1 MLGTMEANEILL
13 QASKLPQHCFD
24 IHITPR
30 KENAKGEKEQQR
42 RGNGEGKLKKGRE
55 ARKEKRLRDGGIE

>member
-30 KENAKGEKEQQR
+30 EENAKGGKKEQAQAQKPAKKNQAE
-42 RGNGEGKLKKGRE
+42 GGEGGE
-55 ARKEKRLRDGGIE
+55 EKRKG

>member
-1 MLGTMEANEILL
+1 MPGTMEANEILL

-30 KENAKGEKEQQR
+30 EENAKGKRSSTSMETANQAQEGR
-42 RGNGEGKLKKGRE
+42 EGKGNRW
-55 ARKEKRLRDGGIE
+55 RDGGIE